1 MNATPIKI
9 LIVDDEPPI
18 RRLLRVGLATQGYTA
33 IEAANGRAAIEH
45 MQGCAHRPR
54 SSSISACPS
63 QFGWSS

>member
-33 IEAANGRAAIEH
+33 IEATNGRAAIEH
-45 MQGCAHRPR
+45 MQGNAQDLIILDLGLPEPVRME
-54 SSSISACPS
+54 
-63 QFGWSS
+63 